1 MLEWCDPPMISQ
13 GFTMIKLCVSC
24 NAEYNTLSRKGNPGK
39 ITVCNEC
46 GEEGE
51 TAVKYTGVMIYS
63 CKTNCSIQ
71 INADPR
77 LTQYINDTTKLKNKG
92 SNMGNN
98 INQVS
103 KHKKL
108 VKTQGACIVTA
119 DAVDYKNRSG
129 I

>member
-1 MLEWCDPPMISQ
+1 MLEWCDPPVTSQ
-13 GFTMIKLCVSC
+13 GFTMNKICVSC
-24 NAEYNTLSRKGNPGK
+24 GSEYTLMSRKGNPGK

-119 DAVDYKNRSG
+119 DAVDYKNKNNG
-129 I
+129 

>member
-1 MLEWCDPPMISQ
+1 MPINNVAICTSCKTEYD
-13 GFTMIKLCVSC
+13 IK
-24 NAEYNTLSRKGNPGK
+24 ARKGNKGK
-39 ITVCNEC
+39 ITVCDEC
-46 GEEGE
+46 GEEEE

-108 VKTQGACIVTA
+108 VKTHGACIVTA
-119 DAVDYKNRSG
+119 DAVDYKNKNG